1 MKGDERGTQMKLPL
15 ERPGERAQRATEA
28 PSIWLC
34 DICGAEV
41 LDLHCKLRCTNCG
54 FMRDCSDP

>member
-1 MKGDERGTQMKLPL
+1 MTNDRDRAAQLKLPID
-15 ERPGERAQRATEA
+15 ESKAQSTAKA
-28 PSIWLC
+28 PKVWLC

-54 FMRDCSDP
+54 FMRDCTDP

>member
-1 MKGDERGTQMKLPL
+1 MKDDERGTQMELPL
-15 ERPGERAQRATEA
+15 ENQAGRSLQAGKPPT
-28 PSIWLC
+28 IWLC